1 MITAISKPCGLLLAH
16 LLGLHEIN
24 YTRDDKG
31 QKSGKADDA
40 RQVNDEVSRIVILM
54 SEIIVK

>member
-1 MITAISKPCGLLLAH
+1 MITAISKPCGLLLAN

-24 YTRDDKG
+24 DTCDDKG
-31 QKSGKADDA
+31 SQSCQADDA
-40 RQVNDEVSRIVILM
+40 RYVNDEVGRIVILM